1 MILSPNNQLNL
12 FGYDNLFN
20 EFYTLYDQGRFPNKV
35 LLSGQKGIGKSTFS
49 YHLINSIL
57 SKNEEFTYDLKNFKI
72 NNQNKTFKL
81 IQNRSHPN
89 FDLIDVL
96 PEKKNID
103 INQIREL
110 LSKFQKSSFNSK
122 SRFILIDNIETLNIN
137 SVNALLKFLEEP
149 SLNTYFILIHNHKE
163 IPSTLRSRCLEYKI
177 FFSNKKML
185 DISSKLLNGNIFDLI
200 NDDLLNYYLT
210 PGKIYIL
217 FKFCSDNE
225 IDIKN
230 INLVKFL
237 SLLIDKKFYKKNT
250 IIKILIYDFMEFF
263 LSKNFRNDYNHIANK
278 FLKKIDN
285 MKKFNLDEETL
296 FFDFKEK
303 MLHG

>member
-1 MILSPNNQLNL
+1 MILNPSNQLKL
-12 FGYDNLFN
+12 FGYNNLFN
-20 EFYTLYDQGRFPNKV
+20 ELYNLYDEDRLPNKL

-57 SKNEEFTYDLKNFKI
+57 SKNEKFSYDLENLTI
-72 NNQNKTFKL
+72 NNQNTTFKL

-96 PEKKNID
+96 PDKKNID

-122 SRFILIDNIETLNIN
+122 SRFILIDNIESLNIN

-149 SLNTYFILIHNHKE
+149 SLNTYFILIHNHKD
-163 IPSTLRSRCLEYKI
+163 IPSTLRSRCLEYKV
-177 FFSNKKML
+177 FFSNRNII
-185 DISSKLLNGNIFDLI
+185 DISNKLLDGNIFDLI
-200 NDDLLNYYLT
+200 NSDLLNYYLT
-210 PGKIYIL
+210 PGKIYYL
-217 FKFCSDNE
+217 YQFCLENE

-230 INLVKFL
+230 INLNKFL
-237 SLLIDKKFYKKNT
+237 SLLIDKGFYKKNT

-263 LSKNFRNDYNHIANK
+263 LSKNFRNNYSYIAIN
-278 FLKKIDN
+278 FLKKVDN

-303 MLHG
+303 ILHE